1 MEFPIE
7 IESDNIEEIFRK
19 EMRNVGIKT
28 IIRIL
33 IIASKYQINLNEYN
47 GLLEERKTYFI
58 TKLLGK

>member
-19 EMRNVGIKT
+19 EMRNVGMKT
-28 IIRIL
+28 IIKIL
-33 IIASKYQINLNEYN
+33 IIASKYHINLNEY
-47 GLLEERKTYFI
+47 GVLLEERKTYFI